1 MIGHPRPG
9 SFVFGLKSI
18 LYNYSFFYI
27 SEHIRNTAIE
37 IKTSPLRKI
46 GKNGFLQCTA
56 LSKRPDVIVHMNDT
70 YIINVDGKLES
81 VVR

>member
-1 MIGHPRPG
+1 
-9 SFVFGLKSI
+9 L
-18 LYNYSFFYI
+18 YI

-37 IKTSPLRKI
+37 IKTPPLRKI

-70 YIINVDGKLES
+70 YIINVDGKLE
-81 VVR
+81 